1 VIRNGAQPMLPFHC
15 DPKGREESMI
25 DNSHDLKGDTPTEKE
40 ELAAAADAA
49 VNEGGKSKEDLT
61 DEIAD
66 VRPKPNPPYT
76 TTGKYFTT
84 PKFGSAGSGGL
95 ENEPG
100 LEED

>member
-1 VIRNGAQPMLPFHC
+1 MLPFYR
-15 DPKGREESMI
+15 DPNGREESMI
-25 DNSHDLKGDTPTEKE
+25 DSNHEQKGDTPVEKE

-49 VNEGGKSKEDLT
+49 VNEGGKEDPT

-66 VRPKPNPPYT
+66 VRPKANPPYT
-76 TTGKYFTT
+76 TTCKFFTS

-100 LEED
+100 PEKD

>member
-1 VIRNGAQPMLPFHC
+1 MTDSNHEQ
-15 DPKGREESMI
+15 
-25 DNSHDLKGDTPTEKE
+25 KGDGPAEKE

-49 VNEGGKSKEDLT
+49 VNEGGKEDPI

-66 VRPKPNPPYT
+66 ARPKPNPPYT
-76 TTGKYFTT
+76 TTGKFFTT

-100 LEED
+100 LDVD